1 MSLIDRHIGIA
12 IAATLA
18 LAAACLLAFADY
30 HNRPAP
36 AGEPPFNPPAAAPP
50 LAVEQKKPRPKK
62 RPARPIPPP
71 PPEIKIRG
79 ARLKEKGEA
88 LGGRAPGRVD
98 VGTMTVPSA
107 Q

>member
-1 MSLIDRHIGIA
+1 MSLINRHIGIA

-30 HNRPAP
+30 HSRPSAEAEPAP
-36 AGEPPFNPPAAAPP
+36 APMTAAPP
-50 LAVEQKKPRPKK
+50 VAVAPKRATPKK
-62 RPARPIPPP
+62 RLVRPAAPPP
-71 PPEIKIRG
+71 PLVKIRG

-88 LGGRAPGRVD
+88 LGGRTPSRVD
-98 VGTMTVPSA
+98 TGTMTVRSV